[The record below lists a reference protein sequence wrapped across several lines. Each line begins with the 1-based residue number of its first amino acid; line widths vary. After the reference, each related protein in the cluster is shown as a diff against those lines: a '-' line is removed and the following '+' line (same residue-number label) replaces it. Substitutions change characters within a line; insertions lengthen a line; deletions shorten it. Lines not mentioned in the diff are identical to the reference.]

1 MNVTELRDKDRTE
14 LQTELES
21 LRREQFNLRMAIGSG
36 QTVNNHRF
44 KEIRKDIARIK
55 TVMQEMKTAEI
66 AQ

>member
-1 MNVTELRDKDRTE
+1 MNVAELRGKDRTE

-36 QTVNNHRF
+36 QTTSPHRF

-55 TVMQEMKTAEI
+55 TVMQEMKTAEV